1 MLEKAVQQGR
11 SERRAEAYPLGYV
24 EGLSDAKT
32 KLAEFFSILLAGGE
46 VRMKSGWMAA
56 VVMIGA
62 VSMVGCVSQTKYEEA
77 MVDVDS
83 AKSELERTRAQ
94 KNALEQQVK
103 TLKDLNVKFVNEAQ
117 VAHDELERI
126 QHGRDKERGSVEGR
140 TKDLEDRVKQLSF
153 QNRAMRQ
160 EYGDVKQH
168 NETLKSLVARYQ
180 KELKD
185 QSRSVTGTPAPSV
198 PSLSPAPAGVPTP
211 PAMNAPQSISS
222 SMNVNKASAG
232 DMVLVLGLSKDVA
245 DRIVTNRP
253 YRVKGELV
261 AKNVVPKDTFDTI
274 KDRISVSP

>member
-1 MLEKAVQQGR
+1 
-11 SERRAEAYPLGYV
+11 
-24 EGLSDAKT
+24 
-32 KLAEFFSILLAGGE
+32 
-46 VRMKSGWMAA
+46 MKSGWMAA

-62 VSMVGCVSQTKYEEA
+62 VAMVGCVSQTKYEEA
-77 MVDVDS
+77 MIDVDS
-83 AKSELERTRAQ
+83 AKSELALARSQ

-103 TLKDLNVKFVNEAQ
+103 TLKDLNVKFGNEAQ

-140 TKDLEDRVKQLSF
+140 TRELENRVKQLSF

-160 EYGDVKQH
+160 EYEDVKLH

-185 QSRSVTGTPAPSV
+185 QSRSVTGAPAPSA
-198 PSLSPAPAGVPTP
+198 PSLGPAPAGASAS
-211 PAMNAPQSISS
+211 PAMKAPQSLPS

-274 KDRISVSP
+274 KERISVSP

>member
-1 MLEKAVQQGR
+1 M
-11 SERRAEAYPLGYV
+11 
-24 EGLSDAKT
+24 KT
-32 KLAEFFSILLAGGE
+32 
-46 VRMKSGWMAA
+46 GWMAA

-62 VSMVGCVSQTKYEEA
+62 VSMVGCVSQKKYEEA

-103 TLKDLNVKFVNEAQ
+103 TLKDLNVKFGNEAQ

-126 QHGRDKERGSVEGR
+126 QHGRDKERGNVEGR
-140 TKDLEDRVKQLSF
+140 TRELEGRVKQLSL
-153 QNRAMRQ
+153 QNRALRQ
-160 EYGDVKQH
+160 EYGDVKLH

-185 QSRSVTGTPAPSV
+185 QSRSVTATPAPSV
-198 PSLSPAPAGVPTP
+198 PSLSPAPAGAPAP
-211 PAMNAPQSISS
+211 PAMQAPQPMPS

-261 AKNVVPKDTFDTI
+261 AKNVVPKDTFDMI